1 MLSSY
6 FDLRARRQAEERQEE
21 RRREERRQDEERH
34 RQDAEAA
41 ERRHHELMV
50 LMVAVLS
57 NDRNQG
63 NGQSELIRNLQQ
75 TIEELRAENDRLRR
89 QNGNGDSDC

>member
-6 FDLRARRQAEERQEE
+6 FDLRARRQSEERQEE
-21 RRREERRQDEERH
+21 RRREERRQD
-34 RQDAEAA
+34 AEAA
-41 ERRHHELMV
+41 ERRHHELMA
-50 LMVAVLS
+50 LMAAVLS

-75 TIEELRAENDRLRR
+75 TIEELRAENDRLRQ
-89 QNGNGDSDC
+89 QNGNGDSSP